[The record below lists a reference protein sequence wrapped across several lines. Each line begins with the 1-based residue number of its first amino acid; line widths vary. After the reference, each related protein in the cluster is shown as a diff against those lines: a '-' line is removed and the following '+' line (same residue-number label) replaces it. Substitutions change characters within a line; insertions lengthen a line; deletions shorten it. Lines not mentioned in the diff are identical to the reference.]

1 MTVHLH
7 HIPFVYMTATALFCA
22 ITLGCSNRMVVE
34 EPTVSL
40 VTPAQAVDLSRTAM
54 QDLNN
59 FSFELPHPQGFTT
72 LAGSLEMTKAGG
84 IVTSNGFD
92 LNAEA
97 KIGRAFVRV
106 EAIVINDKTW
116 MTNPLTGMWSQIAP
130 EDSPFSFLDPVKLVA
145 DILGETQHARYE
157 ENDQVSNELIVL
169 GQIPAITLTAIVGEV
184 QREAMPDVSLTL
196 DAQSYLLK
204 KIVLTGIA
212 QPEDESNTIRV
223 ITLSNFNAKVSLQP
237 PS

>member
-1 MTVHLH
+1 
-7 HIPFVYMTATALFCA
+7 
-22 ITLGCSNRMVVE
+22 
-34 EPTVSL
+34 
-40 VTPAQAVDLSRTAM
+40 
-54 QDLNN
+54 
-59 FSFELPHPQGFTT
+59 
-72 LAGSLEMTKAGG
+72 MTKAGG

-92 LNAEA
+92 LNSEA

-116 MTNPLTGMWSQIAP
+116 MTNPLTGMWSQVAP

-157 ENDQVSNELIVL
+157 ENEQVSNELIVL

-204 KIVLTGIA
+204 KIVITGIA

-223 ITLSNFNAKVSLQP
+223 ITLSNFNATVSLQP